1 MYHVLCYALCFKYFK
16 TYNSAIKIIG
26 KKEGELMT
34 LNREAK
40 TVWDMVDRENE
51 SRVHVIE
58 MPITKS
64 YTCESKSPWNC

>member
-1 MYHVLCYALCFKYFK
+1 MHHVLCYALCFKYFK

-40 TVWDMVDRENE
+40 TVWDMVDREKE
-51 SRVHVIE
+51 SRVHVGWADKNDG
-58 MPITKS
+58 TK
-64 YTCESKSPWNC
+64 ENRMKG

>member
-16 TYNSAIKIIG
+16 TCNSAIKIIG

-40 TVWDMVDRENE
+40 TVWDMADREKE
-51 SRVHVIE
+51 SRVHVGWADKYDG
-58 MPITKS
+58 TK
-64 YTCESKSPWNC
+64 ENKMKG